1 MSAIAETEQRP
12 ALIQIDKVSKTYV
25 RNKALTYA
33 IEDIS
38 FAVPAGEVVAIVGP
52 SGSGKSTLL
61 NMIAGL
67 LRPTSGVVRYS
78 GAPVAAVNTKV
89 GYMTQHD
96 TLLPWRTA
104 LANVRVALE
113 IQAVPRKDADERARK
128 ALADVGLEAFAKHYP
143 TQLSGGM
150 RKRVQL
156 ARTVVYN
163 PQTLLMDEPFG
174 ALDAILRV
182 NLQQDFLRLLAT
194 RAEPLTVVLVTHD
207 LEEAVTMA
215 DQVIVLSGSP
225 ARVSH
230 VERLRGIREAALSTG
245 VVEARRSPE
254 FGRYL
259 NLLWNQL
266 HLGRDLRGAGA
277 PELREEATR

>member
-1 MSAIAETEQRP
+1 VQPT
-12 ALIQIDKVSKTYV
+12 ALIEIEKVSKTYV
-25 RNKALTYA
+25 RNHTLTYA

-38 FAVPAGEVVAIVGP
+38 FAVPPGEVVAIVGP

-67 LRPTSGVVRYS
+67 LDPTDGEVRYA
-78 GAPVAAVNTKV
+78 GAPVSGVNTKV

-96 TLLPWRTA
+96 TLLPWRTT
-104 LANVRVALE
+104 LANARVPLE
-113 IQAVPRKDADERARK
+113 IQNVPRKEADERAMK
-128 ALADVGLEAFAKHYP
+128 ALRDVGLESFAKHYP
-143 TQLSGGM
+143 MQLSGGM

-194 RAEPLTVVLVTHD
+194 RENPLTVVLVTHD
-207 LEEAVTMA
+207 LEEAVTMS

-230 VERLRGIREAALSTG
+230 VERIRDIREAALSVG
-245 VVEARRSPE
+245 VVEARRMPE
-254 FGRYL
+254 FANYV
-259 NLLWNQL
+259 NLLWHEL
-266 HLGRDLRGAGA
+266 HLGSDVPAGES
-277 PELREEATR
+277 PDVHEEAKR